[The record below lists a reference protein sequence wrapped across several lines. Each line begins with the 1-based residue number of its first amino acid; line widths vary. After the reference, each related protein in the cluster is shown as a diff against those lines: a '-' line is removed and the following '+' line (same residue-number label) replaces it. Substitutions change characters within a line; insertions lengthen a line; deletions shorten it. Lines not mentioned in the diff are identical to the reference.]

1 MLQLKRWMFKLLP
14 YRPDSFSRED
24 FELQYSSG
32 RYDYLRGLSEL
43 VHYSVLIGYCHY
55 LKPAGSILDVGCG
68 EGILQ
73 ERLEPGKY
81 SRYIGIDI
89 SHEAIRRASDRQDAK
104 TLFITADVLTYIP
117 PEQFDIIVFNECL
130 YHFDEPLNVLRKYE
144 SFLKDDGIFLVS
156 ICDHESTS
164 PIWKMLEAV
173 YAPEDAVQVLHR
185 PDLSWTIK
193 VLKPAR
199 HD

>member
-1 MLQLKRWMFKLLP
+1 MLPRKILMISRQVSKPIMLQLKRWMFKLLP

-89 SHEAIRRASDRQDAK
+89 SHEAIRRTSHRQDAR

-117 PEQFDIIVFNECL
+117 SERFDIIVFNECL
-130 YHFDEPLNVLRKYE
+130 YHFRHYQ
-144 SFLKDDGIFLVS
+144 G
-156 ICDHESTS
+156 
-164 PIWKMLEAV
+164 LECTISQRQRSEGGGA
-173 YAPEDAVQVLHR
+173 YAKL
-185 PDLSWTIK
+185 
-193 VLKPAR
+193 
-199 HD
+199 